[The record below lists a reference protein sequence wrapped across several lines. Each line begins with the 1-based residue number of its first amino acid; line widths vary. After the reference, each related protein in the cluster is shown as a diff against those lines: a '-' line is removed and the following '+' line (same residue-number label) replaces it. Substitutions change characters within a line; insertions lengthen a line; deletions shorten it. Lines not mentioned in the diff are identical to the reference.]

1 MMLFCTAFNLIAT
14 HLTLFTH
21 SFFTHPLHTYSPSFN
36 YSPSSQLQTL
46 HYSLSPS
53 AQFHQHC
60 NSSPSPLN
68 PSTYS
73 PFLTD
78 PLTYPICPPS
88 PLTYH
93 TLTPPSIHTLFSHS
107 LTPHLYTLPLFT
119 HSFPIHSPSSTH
131 SLSPHSVH
139 SNLTHFD

>member
-1 MMLFCTAFNLIAT
+1 MQASQLCTELIFVMMLFCTAFNLVAT

-36 YSPSSQLQTL
+36 YSPSSHLQTL
-46 HYSLSPS
+46 YYSLSPP
-53 AQFHQHC
+53 AHFHQHC
-60 NSSPSPLN
+60 NYLPSPVN
-68 PSTYS
+68 PSTYP
-73 PFLTD
+73 PFLTH

-93 TLTPPSIHTLFSHS
+93 TLFPYS

-119 HSFPIHSPSSTH
+119 HSLPILFT
-131 SLSPHSVH
+131 VI
-139 SNLTHFD
+139 